1 MFVSRSHAAYITGV
15 PGQPVH
21 RPEGFEA
28 ELQRVVAQAY
38 DSLDDAMEAEFG
50 NFNYGGSTAV
60 VALIIRDR

>member
-1 MFVSRSHAAYITGV
+1 M
-15 PGQPVH
+15 H